1 MNQSDGSIL
10 RMYVLGHVWVRGSRL
25 AAAYF
30 CRTGLAGIE
39 IKSEVGDVE
48 GRFEVVD
55 IPTGN

>member
-1 MNQSDGSIL
+1 
-10 RMYVLGHVWVRGSRL
+10 MYVLGHVWVRGSRL

-30 CRTGLAGIE
+30 CRIGLAGIE